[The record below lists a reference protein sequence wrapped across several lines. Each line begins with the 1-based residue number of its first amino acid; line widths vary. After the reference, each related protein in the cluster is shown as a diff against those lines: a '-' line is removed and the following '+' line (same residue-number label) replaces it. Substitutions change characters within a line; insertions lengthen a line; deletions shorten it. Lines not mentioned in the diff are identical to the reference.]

1 MAFYGLRLTWYK
13 RWNAGNQLTWPT
25 FSGEFLKGS
34 SGWQV
39 VLVKGSKVLRFLVKK
54 MGNIEKQENTHLEV
68 GYEPESTSED
78 VPLFN
83 VAWRSDSGWCGVS
96 DLLVD
101 SAATRFL
108 H

>member
-1 MAFYGLRLTWYK
+1 M
-13 RWNAGNQLTWPT
+13 
-25 FSGEFLKGS
+25 
-34 SGWQV
+34 

>member
-1 MAFYGLRLTWYK
+1 MAG
-13 RWNAGNQLTWPT
+13 
-25 FSGEFLKGS
+25 
-34 SGWQV
+34 
-39 VLVKGSKVLRFLVKK
+39 GSKVPRFLVEKNGETLRNKK
-54 MGNIEKQENTHLEV
+54 NTHLEV